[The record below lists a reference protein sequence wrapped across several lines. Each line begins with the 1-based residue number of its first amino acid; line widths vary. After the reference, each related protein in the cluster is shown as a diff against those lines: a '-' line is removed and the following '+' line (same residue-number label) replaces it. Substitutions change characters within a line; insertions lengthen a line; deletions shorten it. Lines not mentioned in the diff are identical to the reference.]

1 MELGNVLQRSA
12 AINRTINR
20 LSVLGTHLRK
30 LSTTEQGDNL
40 TLEEAAA
47 ILSNELDTGIWL
59 SVLAHLLRDNGWL
72 MTGRCSHSEHNLP
85 TPSKAHHFKINLVYN
100 PDSER
105 VTMTVLIKPSGLVLL
120 RQLVP
125 IWVTEPLTV

>member
-1 MELGNVLQRSA
+1 MGSGSTLQRSA
-12 AINRTINR
+12 AINSANNR
-20 LSVLGTHLRK
+20 LGVVGTHLRDIT
-30 LSTTEQGDNL
+30 TTEQGDNL

-47 ILSNELDTGIWL
+47 ILSNELVRGMWL

-100 PDSER
+100 PDSEQ
-105 VTMTVLIKPSGLVLL
+105 VTTTVLIRPSALVLL

-125 IWVTEPLTV
+125 IWVTEPLIV